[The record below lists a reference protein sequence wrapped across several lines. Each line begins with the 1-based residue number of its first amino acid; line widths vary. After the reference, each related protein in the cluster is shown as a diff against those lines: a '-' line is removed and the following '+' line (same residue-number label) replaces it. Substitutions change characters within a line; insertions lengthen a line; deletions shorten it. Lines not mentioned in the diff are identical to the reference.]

1 MGVLTRI
8 SNMFRA
14 KVNGALDEVENP
26 IELLDQKIRDMEE
39 SLNAAKLSSVQ
50 ILGNVHEIE
59 KEMKNALEESK
70 DYDEKV
76 KLALSKGNEE
86 LAKKALQKKLEA
98 DKSYESLK
106 KSYEEASKKAEAVKE
121 KLRELEEEIQKTRNY
136 RDEAAARYNNAEA
149 SKRVNEILA
158 NIETRTNKISID
170 DIERKI
176 QRKEAMAEGMEDLRN
191 DRSLEDEFEKLK
203 EIDIDEELKKYK
215 QNQGDLK

>member
-1 MGVLTRI
+1 MGVFKRI
-8 SNMFRA
+8 SNIFRA
-14 KVNGALDEVENP
+14 KVNNAIDEIENP

-39 SLNAAKLSSVQ
+39 SLNNAKISSAQ

-59 KEMKNALEESK
+59 KKMENALRESK

-98 DKSYESLK
+98 DKTYDSLK
-106 KSYEEASKKAEAVKE
+106 KSYDEAVKKAEAVKE
-121 KLRELEEEIQKTRNY
+121 KLRELEEEIERTRNY

-149 SKRVNEILA
+149 SRRVNEILA
-158 NIETRTNKISID
+158 NVETKTNRINID

-176 QRKEAMAEGMEDLRN
+176 QKKEAMAEGFEDLRTN
-191 DRSLEDEFEKLK
+191 TLDDEFKKL
-203 EIDIDEELKKYK
+203 EEYDLDEELKRYK
-215 QNQGDLK
+215 QN